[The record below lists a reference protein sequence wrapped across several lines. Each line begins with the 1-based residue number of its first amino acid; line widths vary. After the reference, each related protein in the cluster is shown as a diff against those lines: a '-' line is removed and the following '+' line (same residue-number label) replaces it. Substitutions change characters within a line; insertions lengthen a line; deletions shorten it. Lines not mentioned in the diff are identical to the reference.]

1 MRATAVRCCCDRV
14 HTARTSC
21 PACACVAT
29 QWQLVSA
36 HELGDE
42 LCLVSDVRSPGQQRV
57 LIHAVLAPFTSVQPS
72 LFCLCAGSP
81 LTVWVRSDAHT
92 AMNHHNIDSVSELPR
107 ERVLCAVLGTVHDT
121 VQYTVTLYTRRA
133 SGDRA

>member
-42 LCLVSDVRSPGQQRV
+42 LCLVSESGPQASNVFSFTQCSR
-57 LIHAVLAPFTSVQPS
+57 LLHPFSHHSFACVQEA
-72 LFCLCAGSP
+72 L
-81 LTVWVRSDAHT
+81 
-92 AMNHHNIDSVSELPR
+92 
-107 ERVLCAVLGTVHDT
+107 
-121 VQYTVTLYTRRA
+121 
-133 SGDRA
+133 